1 MILTKL
7 ASTTR
12 VMGRIQATRTTEIS
26 RIGSSSFTNISKNGL
41 TKPFGAGRF
50 ATNFSS
56 SMRPT
61 VTNTMSEKMRV
72 SSLLK
77 NIRKNNAQQKKFMS
91 TAETT
96 SENSYQ
102 KIFDLS
108 PMNNLK
114 LALIAMIGVQCYSN
128 YQPEGTAFYDYRF
141 IAKKDPDD
149 IAGFYGGEELMELFC
164 VLPIMTNIMLRGA
177 VFDDVG
183 NVTAVGAP
191 GTMHIQMVFSD
202 EYDDDAEQ
210 TAWFN
215 KRERFQNTLF
225 GFTLW
230 DMMINYGF
238 TRLPDGRTEVYHQG
252 ESFKGYAP
260 PLSLL
265 MKLVFRIHARYV
277 VWAAEHHINHYAFT
291 SESEEQEIREEESRK
306 FALMRL
312 LKEYFVDDVKAMAVG
327 SNKETDSF
335 LTKDEEDPFED
346 EEEKMG
352 EAGEELGKLNIAKP
366 KVVLMSRRSTVASIR
381 DLKQIIDDDIAF
393 DKTLSLKDLDIP
405 QDALDRM
412 QNSGGEAYQM
422 ATLAAM
428 QKRAT
433 RIVRRRTS
441 NILIPPATNVK
452 ESTEQVKN
460 ES

>member
-1 MILTKL
+1 VLQQSLTMSLSKF

-12 VMGRIQATRTTEIS
+12 MMARIQAAPMKETS
-26 RIGSSSFTNISKNGL
+26 RVGFSSFTNICNNGL
-41 TKPFGAGRF
+41 TKPCCATRF
-50 ATNFSS
+50 STAFSS
-56 SMRPT
+56 SRRPIVTHSMRKRMP
-61 VTNTMSEKMRV
+61 VNH
-72 SSLLK
+72 LLK
-77 NIRKNNAQQKKFMS
+77 NQQKKFMS
-91 TAETT
+91 TIESK
-96 SENSYQ
+96 SEKAYS

-114 LALIAMIGVQCYSN
+114 LAMGAMIALQCYSN
-128 YQPEGTAFYDYRF
+128 YEPAGSAFYDYRF

-149 IAGFYGGEELMELFC
+149 VAGFYGGEELMELFC
-164 VLPIMTNIMLRGA
+164 VLPMMTDIMLRGA

-202 EYDDDAEQ
+202 EFDDDIEQ

-230 DMMINYGF
+230 DMTINYGF

-265 MKLVFRIHARYV
+265 MRIVFRIHARYV

-291 SESEEQEIREEESRK
+291 SETEEEEKLEEESRK

-327 SNKETDSF
+327 SKKETDSF
-335 LTKDEEDPFED
+335 LTKDEDDSFENDQD
-346 EEEKMG
+346 EQKN
-352 EAGEELGKLNIAKP
+352 EAGVVEEKLNIGKP
-366 KVVLMSRRSTVASIR
+366 KVILMSRRSTVSSVR
-381 DLKQIIDDDIAF
+381 DLKQIIDEDIAF

-412 QNSGGEAYQM
+412 HASGGEAYQM

-441 NILIPPATNVK
+441 NILIPPATKVK
-452 ESTEQVKN
+452 ENSDLAAA
-460 ES
+460 